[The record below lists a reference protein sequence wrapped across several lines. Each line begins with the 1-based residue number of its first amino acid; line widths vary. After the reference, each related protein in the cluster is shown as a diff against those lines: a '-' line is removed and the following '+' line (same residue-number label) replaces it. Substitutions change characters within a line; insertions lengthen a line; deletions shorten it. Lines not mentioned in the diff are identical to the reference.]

1 MAPDGAQPQTL
12 RAKFA
17 AAVKVI
23 CSLPKQGPFQLSDD
37 MMLMF
42 YSYYKQA
49 TVGPCTFA
57 RPTGFWDSHQKNK
70 WDAWSSLGNMTK
82 EEAMKNYVEN
92 IQLILETMPISNEV
106 SDLVQQ
112 LGDFVPE
119 EEEEE
124 EEDTSEERELDRRPF
139 ATQAGGKAHQEP
151 EKCKYFFCLCI
162 RCTSQ
167 SLFSFISR
175 GVWSKGTCDGRQAHF
190 PTSYGDLWDDIQ
202 NVHDEEGGV
211 GFNGREAGGC
221 DRGRETPRKDE
232 SSEDDRTDDED
243 KVDGKGRRL
252 PAAEDTAWRR
262 YAAGSGSS
270 SEPSV
275 SSLTN
280 GNRSSLNS
288 EAEEEELACSKEF
301 STRSPVCLHFWG
313 HAADGNVAV
322 KKSCHLA
329 DSDNEE
335 FCDSMDHPATE
346 KIAAAAKI
354 HSGGSATALVT
365 EQDLWFESSSTLKI
379 EDSSHHGDSYHRESH
394 EFVRDRQSPK
404 TTCSSQQCFCTYNG
418 TRPRG
423 DVDEQIVAALARLQ
437 DDMADALRRLRAL
450 EVLAVAQSSSSSRC
464 ADSPAAAQKF
474 LTPSWWPF
482 DRCPIAVVV
491 TALWPAVVYV
501 LVQLYSQRKRR
512 KIT

>member
-139 ATQAGGKAHQEP
+139 ATQAEVFGPKEP
-151 EKCKYFFCLCI
+151 AME
-162 RCTSQ
+162 
-167 SLFSFISR
+167 
-175 GVWSKGTCDGRQAHF
+175 G
-190 PTSYGDLWDDIQ
+190 YGDLWDDIQ